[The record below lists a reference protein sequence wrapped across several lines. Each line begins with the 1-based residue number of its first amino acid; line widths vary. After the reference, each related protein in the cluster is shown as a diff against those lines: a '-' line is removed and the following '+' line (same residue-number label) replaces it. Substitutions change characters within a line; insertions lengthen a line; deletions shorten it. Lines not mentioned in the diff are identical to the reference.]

1 MNSLIV
7 SFSFFLF
14 FHDTPANY
22 MDTRSTYQEWT
33 LELVERQVEMSGE
46 EGNGRQRQPENSINT
61 LTNDSFITEF

>member
-1 MNSLIV
+1 
-7 SFSFFLF
+7 
-14 FHDTPANY
+14 